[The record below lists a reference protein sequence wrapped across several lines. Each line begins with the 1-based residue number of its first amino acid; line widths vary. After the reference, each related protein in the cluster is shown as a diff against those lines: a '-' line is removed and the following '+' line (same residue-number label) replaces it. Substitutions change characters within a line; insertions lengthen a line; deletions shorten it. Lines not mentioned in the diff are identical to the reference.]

1 MVLGTVPPVP
11 SAIYNHSKLQN
22 NNDGNIETHNSIM
35 TWEAL
40 PPPLMAEPLT
50 QEPHA
55 PRQGVGEDLL
65 GKEVVEAI
73 TYIRHPPHAVGL
85 DGQEALAHG
94 NGISKVGYAPMA
106 DQRHRSPSATQT
118 SKL

>member
-11 SAIYNHSKLQN
+11 STIYNHSKLQN

-35 TWEAL
+35 TWEVL
-40 PPPLMAEPLT
+40 PPPLMAELLT

-73 TYIRHPPHAVGL
+73 AYIRHPPHAVGL
-85 DGQEALAHG
+85 DGQEALAHC
-94 NGISKVGYAPMA
+94 NGHIQGRVRADGGPAPPP
-106 DQRHRSPSATQT
+106 PSATQT